1 MKTQTLLLVTM
12 VIVVGCSTSKTVT
25 THAINGKEVSGFG
38 EAMVLIEN
46 QVLAPELDKVSLS
59 DIKANGRALLLS
71 PSRETISA
79 NTIVKQEGKPD
90 DALIRESLKHSENIS
105 ILFYTYIHKAILKAQ
120 IFADVDMH
128 QSDDPGVP
136 SLELYDY
143 IFSVEF
149 KPSDQVLKLK
159 TKLSTESFS
168 IAYVTKD
175 LSGIC
180 ESITNT
186 IKRLGIKDGI
196 QASASV
202 SQSPSVKSH
211 DVTILDEFIV
221 HQRAKTDSK
230 DAVAVIFGAQQYRGD
245 IPMVSVALR
254 DAYTMKKFVIETMG
268 FRPENVISIENPTLS
283 DFYSV
288 FGTDRS
294 YKGRL
299 FNYVKPNGNSDVF
312 IYYSGHG
319 APDPESQSAFFVPV
333 DCNPATVVMSGYSME
348 TFYKNLSEIPARN
361 ITVVIDACFSGG
373 SHNGMLLKNMSP
385 IFINTQKTKIKK
397 ENTSV
402 FNSATANQVSTWYVE
417 KGHSLLTYYYLLGMR
432 GDADANKDSKITVGE
447 MQYWIDDNVPYMARR
462 LNNREQTPEIQG
474 NPNKILIEY

>member
-38 EAMVLIEN
+38 EGMVVYEN

-59 DIKANGRALLLS
+59 EIKANGRALLII

-90 DALIRESLKHSENIS
+90 DALIHEMLKVAEDIS
-105 ILFYTYIHKAILKAQ
+105 ILFYKYIHKAVFKAQ
-120 IFADVDMH
+120 IFTGVDMH
-128 QSDDPGVP
+128 LSDDPGVP

-143 IFSVEF
+143 IFSIEF
-149 KPSDQVLKLK
+149 KSSDQVLKLK
-159 TKLSTESFS
+159 TKLSPESFS
-168 IAYVTKD
+168 VAYVTKD

-186 IKRLGIKDGI
+186 IKRLGINDDS
-196 QASASV
+196 QPSVSV
-202 SQSPSVKSH
+202 SQSPTEKSH
-211 DVTILDEFIV
+211 DVTILDEFMV
-221 HQRAKTDSK
+221 QRRAKTDSK
-230 DAVAVIFGAQQYRGD
+230 YAVAVIFGSQQYKGD
-245 IPMVSVALR
+245 VPMVSVALR
-254 DAYTMKKFVIETMG
+254 DAYTMKKFLIETMG
-268 FRPENVISIENPTLS
+268 YRPENVIYIENPTLS
-283 DFYSV
+283 DFNSV

-312 IYYSGHG
+312 VYYSGHG
-319 APDPESQSAFFVPV
+319 APDPENQSAFFVPI
-333 DCNPATVVMSGYSME
+333 DCDPATVVMGGYSME

-373 SHNGMLLKNMSP
+373 SHNGNLLKNMSP
-385 IFINTQKTKIKK
+385 IFINTQKTEINK

-402 FNSATANQVSTWYVE
+402 FNSATANQVSTWYEE

-432 GDADANKDSKITVGE
+432 GEADANKDSKITVGE
-447 MQYWIDDNVPYMARR
+447 MQSWIDDNVPYMARR
-462 LNNREQTPEIQG
+462 LNNREQTPTIQG
-474 NPNKILIEY
+474 NPDKILIEY